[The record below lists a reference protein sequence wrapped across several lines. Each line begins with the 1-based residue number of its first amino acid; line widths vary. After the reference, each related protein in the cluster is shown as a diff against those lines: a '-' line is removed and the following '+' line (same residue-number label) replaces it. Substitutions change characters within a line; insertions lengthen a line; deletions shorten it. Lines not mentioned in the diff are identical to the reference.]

1 MTTSTLSP
9 KNQTTL
15 SVAFVRQL
23 KLRAGT
29 KFKQTVENGKIIL
42 QPIPTAASAFG
53 SLKPRRKFVS
63 IQAETEG
70 MEKALGHR
78 VASAPK
84 R

>member
-15 SVAFVRQL
+15 SVEFVRKL
-23 KLRAGT
+23 KLRAGA

-42 QPIPTAASAFG
+42 QPIPGPASAFG

-63 IQAETEG
+63 VEAETTG
-70 MEKALGHR
+70 MEKAVGR
-78 VASAPK
+78 QVALRP